1 MLEKG
6 EQLLEEA
13 HPDAVPVLQNMIQ
26 ALQDEW
32 KELKKMASDRS
43 EELATALLEVE
54 GVEEMLAQLWEWV
67 EGARKKLA
75 AKQAEPIG
83 DTLEV
88 VEAQL
93 AEHEVDH
100 YVVLYCNECCVLI
113 VISRRYGNSTA
124 QHGGTTEGCSSQE
137 RWWWQPR
144 HAT

>member
-32 KELKKMASDRS
+32 KELKKMTSDRS
-43 EELATALLEVE
+43 EELATALLELQ
-54 GVEEMLAQLWEWV
+54 GVEEMLVQLWEWV

-100 YVVLYCNECCVLI
+100 YVQLYCSESCVLI

-124 QHGGTTEGCSSQE
+124 QHGGTTEGCLSQE
-137 RWWWQPR
+137 RWQWQPR

>member
-43 EELATALLEVE
+43 EELATALLELQ
-54 GVEEMLAQLWEWV
+54 GVEDMLAQLWEWV

-75 AKQAEPIG
+75 TKQAEPIG

-93 AEHEVDH
+93 AEHEVK
-100 YVVLYCNECCVLI
+100 CNDV
-113 VISRRYGNSTA
+113 
-124 QHGGTTEGCSSQE
+124 
-137 RWWWQPR
+137 
-144 HAT
+144 